1 MPWPITFADVLAAR
15 DRIRPHLAPTPLR
28 SYAPLDAA
36 VGGAIRVLV
45 KHENH
50 CPTGA
55 FKARNGMAVM
65 TGLHAEERRRGG
77 AAGRRGTRRA
87 GPPSGGQDAGVPR
100 TRARPRRNNSWKNEA
115 IRGFG

>member
-55 FKARNGMAVM
+55 FKARNGMA
-65 TGLHAEERRRGG
+65 GLTASDAGERGRGG
-77 AAGRRGTRRA
+77 VA
-87 GPPSGGQDAGVPR
+87 GPPGEHSAGVAPSG
-100 TRARPRRNNSWKNEA
+100 PNSRLPA
-115 IRGFG
+115 

>member
-55 FKARNGMAVM
+55 FKARNGMA
-65 TGLHAEERRRGG
+65 GGEGG
-77 AAGRRGTRRA
+77 AAGGRGRGGGAAPPGRHRGGRPAA
-87 GPPSGGQDAGVPR
+87 GPSR
-100 TRARPRRNNSWKNEA
+100 RRPRPRSPPP
-115 IRGFG
+115 